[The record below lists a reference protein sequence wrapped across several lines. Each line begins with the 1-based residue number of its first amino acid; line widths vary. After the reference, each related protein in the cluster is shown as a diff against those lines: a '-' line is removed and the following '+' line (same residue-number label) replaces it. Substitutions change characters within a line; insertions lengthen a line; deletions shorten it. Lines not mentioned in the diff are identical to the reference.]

1 MAHGATWMAGRH
13 NGRVLVRHM
22 VTSAGPRCD
31 HGKPAV
37 ESDYIR
43 LELCFPCW
51 NLGLGEHRRGTSPW
65 LCAGFHRI
73 SSHIYLITYNIARR
87 EATRI
92 WVTGISDYSALVH
105 QERSA
110 AEGNGTC
117 VLTHK
122 AWKQLMGSIWLY
134 HILPWNISTKCYNTT
149 IRMVMCREWNPCKWG
164 CGGAQWSK

>member
-22 VTSAGPRCD
+22 VISAGSRCD

-73 SSHIYLITYNIARR
+73 SSHIYFITYNIARR
-87 EATRI
+87 EATII
-92 WVTGISDYSALVH
+92 WVTGTSDYSAFGASRKECCWRKRDMCADPQGL
-105 QERSA
+105 
-110 AEGNGTC
+110 
-117 VLTHK
+117 K
-122 AWKQLMGSIWLY
+122 ATYGFYMIVPYFTMKYFNKNAKIPQ
-134 HILPWNISTKCYNTT
+134 
-149 IRMVMCREWNPCKWG
+149 
-164 CGGAQWSK
+164 